1 MKRKDKLGVELER
14 QNADDTSLRSED
26 ESATTGDDSPEF
38 NVMQPATEMPANI
51 EKAYSATD
59 TPEEIYAAEQLMNKH
74 NSIGERVTAKEE
86 MEELARLRE
95 EQEENPVNQSP
106 AARLPPQS
114 LPPRS
119 PPSVPGQVPPQI
131 PGAATQPR
139 PQEPLNPFA
148 QPQQP
153 AKPESGLPW
162 KPPGGK
168 GVRKHDCLTVHG
180 YQKHEEWEAEQE
192 KKFFRSHKTAYRRT

>member
-106 AARLPPQS
+106 AARLPPHRS
-114 LPPRS
+114 TSPMARSGSRRRCVRRGRRDRPRC
-119 PPSVPGQVPPQI
+119 G
-131 PGAATQPR
+131 R
-139 PQEPLNPFA
+139 
-148 QPQQP
+148 
-153 AKPESGLPW
+153 
-162 KPPGGK
+162 
-168 GVRKHDCLTVHG
+168 C
-180 YQKHEEWEAEQE
+180 
-192 KKFFRSHKTAYRRT
+192 